1 MVGFGAAC
9 RLVPARIEAQAVIGS
24 LRDRI
29 EMELCQLGAVP
40 NASDAPRVCSVT
52 NLSFPEWEGALLLAA
67 LDLEGVCVSTGAACS
82 SGLQEPSAVI
92 RAMYPDEQ
100 WRAGSA
106 VRISLGIETT
116 TAEIETTLRVFERV
130 LSRRDRENLNPI

>member
-9 RLVPARIEAQAVIGS
+9 RTVPERIAAQPSIAAG
-24 LRDRI
+24 RDRI
-29 EMELCQLGAVP
+29 EVRLAELGAVR
-40 NASDAPRVCSVT
+40 NAKASRVATVA
-52 NLSFPEWEGALLLAA
+52 NLSFEGWEGPLLVAA
-67 LDLEGVCVSTGAACS
+67 LDLEGICVSTGAACS
-82 SGLQEPSAVI
+82 SGLQQPSAVI

-116 TAEIETTLRVFERV
+116 SGDIETASQVFQRV
-130 LSRRDRENLNPI
+130 LTRKSG

>member
-1 MVGFGAAC
+1 MRNGEASRVGTVA
-9 RLVPARIEAQAVIGS
+9 
-24 LRDRI
+24 
-29 EMELCQLGAVP
+29 
-40 NASDAPRVCSVT
+40 
-52 NLSFPEWEGALLLAA
+52 NLSFEGWEGALLVAA
-67 LDLEGVCVSTGAACS
+67 LDLEGICVSTGAACS

-116 TAEIETTLRVFERV
+116 PADIETASRAFQRV
-130 LSRRDRENLNPI
+130 LARKSS